1 MKKELALIRLECKRI
16 FNISPS
22 VGLQLMV
29 LCAAV
34 LFMAVFGPRLLNQDK
49 LNGKIQV
56 GILIQQDN
64 SLTDFA
70 LELLWNME
78 NMKSTCTF
86 YRMESMQEAKDMDAV
101 LVFPPG
107 MVESILS
114 GQNIP
119 GTVYLYGKD
128 GIRDILTRELLQSGI
143 SVLSSAQ
150 AQIYSAY
157 LLLNQYG
164 RTDRLEEVQNHVNL
178 SNLNLALNH
187 DRIWKTVRFGATG
200 ELSEE
205 VHFLS
210 SGTVLYLLLMGLNC
224 CFLVSPDNRLLAGML
239 KRRGYTAAKQ
249 VIARI
254 LAVLLFLLGSFC
266 VLLPILKICIR
277 VMQKTAE
284 FENIII
290 FDTSGMPGPG
300 VLLQLLLLLLL
311 ASVMIVWALEMADS
325 VSGMVLGLTL
335 GSFVLLFISGGF
347 YPSVFLPETLQKAG
361 RLLPGQELIRL
372 ASGVFTAAPGKVSMG
387 KITGYIGFF
396 IITAIGAV
404 EWKNR
409 G

>member
-1 MKKELALIRLECKRI
+1 MNKELALIRLECKRI
-16 FNISPS
+16 FNISPA
-22 VGLQLMV
+22 VGLQFMI

-34 LFMAVFGPRLLNQDK
+34 LFLAVVGPRLLNQDK

-56 GILIQQDN
+56 GIMIQEDN
-64 SLTDFA
+64 ALTDFA

-119 GTVYLYGKD
+119 GKVYLYGKD

-164 RTDRLEEVQNHVNL
+164 RMDRLEEVQNHVNL

-200 ELSEE
+200 ELPEE
-205 VHFLS
+205 VYFVS
-210 SGTVLYLLLMGLNC
+210 SGTVLFLLLMGINC
-224 CFLVSPDNRLLAGML
+224 CFLASPENRLLAGML

-254 LAVLLFLLGSFC
+254 LAVLLFLLGSLC
-266 VLLPILKICIR
+266 ILLLILKICLR
-277 VMQKTAE
+277 LMQRTEE
-284 FENIII
+284 FEKISI
-290 FDTSGMPGPG
+290 FDTLGMLGPG
-300 VLLQLLLLLLL
+300 VLLQLLLLLFLV
-311 ASVMIVWALEMADS
+311 SVMIVWALEMADS
-325 VSGMVLGLTL
+325 VSAMVLGLTL
-335 GSFVLLFISGGF
+335 GSLVLLFVSGGF
-347 YPSVFLPETLQKAG
+347 YPSVFLPETLQRVG

-372 ASGVFTAAPGKVSMG
+372 ASGIFTGVPGTVSMG

-404 EWKNR
+404 EWKSR